1 MKSILFIKYVHLI
14 TISSK
19 YRGTFIFSRGIY
31 TKLLFYKESNK
42 RCKSLWKNVEPHSST
57 ILEDE
62 KLNSFLLER
71 VWQVLQKIVFK
82 EVNIVHLAT

>member
-1 MKSILFIKYVHLI
+1 MIENSTSFQNMFLLFIKYVHLI

-19 YRGTFIFSRGIY
+19 YRGTFIFSWGIY

-57 ILEDE
+57 IGLMQ
-62 KLNSFLLER
+62 KYPPIFFLFYVSSFY
-71 VWQVLQKIVFK
+71 
-82 EVNIVHLAT
+82 